1 MGGAVARETDE
12 EVIPRLEEGNP
23 EASGGKAVVVVV
35 VGVAG
40 IAVAGGVKSMEV
52 GIAETLE
59 VG

>member
-23 EASGGKAVVVVV
+23 EASGGKAVVVI

-40 IAVAGGVKSMEV
+40 IAVVGGVKSMEV